1 MTDTEPTVADLK
13 QRWAAANERVE
24 LLDQQ
29 RYKLLEPTQQE
40 WLEAQTAFQ
49 NVVEECQ
56 KEDAILCEQCAAP
69 IFPGDQYHASIT
81 PLCIQ
86 CAPTY
91 QDFIDT
97 PDVFLDPDDEQPLQP
112 ETLKA
117 WFDEHI
123 ASGGKPEDKLVRIYE

>member
-1 MTDTEPTVADLK
+1 MSHDDLK

-24 LLDQQ
+24 LLDQK

-56 KEDAILCEQCAAP
+56 KQDAILCEQCAAP
-69 IFPGDQYHASIT
+69 IFPGDRYHAAVT
-81 PLCIQ
+81 PLCLQ
-86 CAPTY
+86 CAPAY
-91 QDFIDT
+91 QDLIDN
-97 PDVFLDPDDEQPLQP
+97 PEMFVNSDDESPSNP
-112 ETLKA
+112 EALKA

-123 ASGGKPEDKLVRIYE
+123 AAGGKPDDKMVVVYE